1 MKATALLNA
10 LFIYSAPF
18 EIQNPW
24 QCILADLG
32 DVGVSESCL
41 FGINLIIVT
50 IGTFSMGDYAIFV
63 GQGQV
68 QNIFLELCI
77 SQLSV
82 SIKLHVEKFY
92 VILVNQML
100 RVHECSLLKV
110 FTHWQCI
117 PEDWPRWC
125 LPIWKFFIM

>member
-1 MKATALLNA
+1 
-10 LFIYSAPF
+10 
-18 EIQNPW
+18 
-24 QCILADLG
+24 
-32 DVGVSESCL
+32 
-41 FGINLIIVT
+41 
-50 IGTFSMGDYAIFV
+50 MGDYAIFV

-92 VILVNQML
+92 VIHFNQML

-110 FTHWQCI
+110 FTH
-117 PEDWPRWC
+117 
-125 LPIWKFFIM
+125 

>member
-1 MKATALLNA
+1 
-10 LFIYSAPF
+10 
-18 EIQNPW
+18 
-24 QCILADLG
+24 
-32 DVGVSESCL
+32 
-41 FGINLIIVT
+41 
-50 IGTFSMGDYAIFV
+50 MGDYAIFV

-68 QNIFLELCI
+68 QNIFLEMCI

-110 FTHWQCI
+110 FTH
-117 PEDWPRWC
+117 
-125 LPIWKFFIM
+125 

>member
-1 MKATALLNA
+1 
-10 LFIYSAPF
+10 
-18 EIQNPW
+18 
-24 QCILADLG
+24 
-32 DVGVSESCL
+32 
-41 FGINLIIVT
+41 
-50 IGTFSMGDYAIFV
+50 MGDYAIFV

-68 QNIFLELCI
+68 QNIFLELSI